1 MADTSKLNEVTNYIL
16 SELGKKMETRFI
28 QKKVKVGSKG
38 AERKFSGVS
47 DDSKIIV
54 QICHHSG
61 RTKGGA
67 LPGGKIN
74 GLYAKCY
81 LMEKA
86 KAEKKYIYFTNEEF
100 YEIFAKDSNGIIDGI
115 ELKPYE
121 DLPVKY
127 QEILT
132 DVLKGASDEMIT
144 G

>member
-1 MADTSKLNEVTNYIL
+1 MADTSKLNEVTKYIL
-16 SELGKKMETRFI
+16 VEVGRDLETKFI

-61 RTKGGA
+61 RTKSGN
-67 LPGGKIN
+67 LPVGKLN

-86 KAEKKYIYFTNEEF
+86 NAEKKYIYFTNKEF
-100 YEIFAKDSNGIIDGI
+100 YEIFAKDSNGIIEGI
-115 ELKPYE
+115 ELRPYE

-127 QEILT
+127 QEMLNEVIK
-132 DVLKGASDEMIT
+132 DASDEMAN

>member
-1 MADTSKLNEVTNYIL
+1 MADTSKLNEVTKHIL
-16 SELGKKMETRFI
+16 EELGVQLKTKFI

-47 DDSKIIV
+47 DDSKIII

-61 RTKGGA
+61 RTKGGS

-100 YEIFAKDSNGIIDGI
+100 YEIFAQDSDGIIEGI
-115 ELKPYE
+115 DLKPYGE
-121 DLPVKY
+121 LPIKY
-127 QEILT
+127 QEIL
-132 DVLKGASDEMIT
+132 DEVIKGASDEMIT

>member
-1 MADTSKLNEVTNYIL
+1 MADTSKLNEVTKYIL
-16 SELGKKMETRFI
+16 EELGEKLGTNFI

-47 DDSKIIV
+47 VDSKIII

-61 RTKGGA
+61 RTKSGN
-67 LPGGKIN
+67 LPVGKLN

-86 KAEKKYIYFTNEEF
+86 KAEKKYIYFTNKEF
-100 YEIFAKDSNGIIDGI
+100 FEIFAKDSNGITEGI
-115 ELKPYE
+115 ELRPYG

-127 QEILT
+127 QEIINEIIK
-132 DVLKGASDEMIT
+132 DASDEMIT

>member
-1 MADTSKLNEVTNYIL
+1 MADTSKLNEVTKYIL
-16 SELGKKMETRFI
+16 EELGVQLETKFI
-28 QKKVKVGSKG
+28 QKKVKVGSG

-47 DDSKIIV
+47 DDSKVIV

-61 RTKGGA
+61 RTKGGS
-67 LPGGKIN
+67 LPVGKIN

-86 KAEKKYIYFTNEEF
+86 KAEKKYIYFTNKEF
-100 YEIFAKDSNGIIDGI
+100 YEIFAKDSNGIIEGI
-115 ELKPYE
+115 ELRPYE

-127 QEILT
+127 QEMLNEVI
-132 DVLKGASDEMIT
+132 KGASDEMIT